1 MNETKL
7 IRFSVESD
15 LASEKIEESQFSKI
29 HFRIYAAD
37 VVNAHNFIISLDNLK
52 KYAHT
57 IAGKPVLA
65 YFNEYGDMGKGDFA
79 GHEDESWAKESAV
92 GFIPFNP
99 NISYETG
106 DDGTIYL
113 CVDGY
118 IWNVYYDYIMQVFKN
133 NNGIKGVSSELFIIL
148 SEKIKLH
155 NENLEVENILQYSFT
170 GITLIGKYDM
180 QHNPIEP
187 AVKGCQGKVIK
198 FSSMQNEY
206 SKAKEL
212 FEQKLYTSSSVES
225 SNEGSFLI
233 SKSKEENMKKDSAEK
248 EKVQETENVI
258 SDSTTTEN
266 NIVVEKNKKEKC
278 VVDTVVE
285 NADSSSLDN
294 DDIKNKDEVIE
305 NEKDKKI
312 ETLTLKCVE
321 LTNELVEKNNE
332 IEKLTLKCTEL
343 QEFKTEKELQ
353 EVRNS
358 VNIALNNVSSVLDSK
373 ELESWKEKGKQCN
386 SKNVSEF
393 INSLKAF
400 AYDVQSKHGSL
411 IKDTLRNS
419 IQIQNDKADDE
430 STDVWERLK
439 HNYK

>member
-29 HFRIYAAD
+29 HFRVYSAD
-37 VVNAHNFIISLDNLK
+37 VMNAYNFIISLDILK

-57 IAGKPVLA
+57 IAGKPILA
-65 YFNEYGDMGKGDFA
+65 YFNEFGDMGKGDFA
-79 GHEDESWAKESAV
+79 GHEDETWAKETAV
-92 GFIPFNP
+92 GFIPFDP
-99 NISYETG
+99 DISYEAG

-118 IWNVYYDYIMQVFKN
+118 VWNVYYDYIMQVFKN
-133 NNGIKGVSSELFIIL
+133 NGGIKGVSSEMLIIL
-148 SEKIKLH
+148 SEMIKLR
-155 NENLEVENILQYSFT
+155 NEDLEVENILQYSFA

-180 QHNPIEP
+180 QHNPIKP
-187 AVKGCQGKVIK
+187 AVIGCQGKVVK

-206 SKAKEL
+206 AKEKEL
-212 FEQKLYTSSSVES
+212 FEQKLYAASRVGS

-233 SKSKEENMKKDSAEK
+233 SKNKEENMEKVSVEK

-266 NIVVEKNKKEKC
+266 NTVVEKDKKEKC

-285 NADSSSLDN
+285 NAEAPSLDN

-312 ETLTLKCVE
+312 ETLTLKCTE
-321 LTNELVEKNNE
+321 LANELVEKNNE
-332 IEKLTLKCTEL
+332 IEKLTLKCTQL

-411 IKDTLRNS
+411 RKDTLRNS
-419 IQIQNDKADDE
+419 IQIQNNNADDE

-439 HNYK
+439 HNYQ